1 VALNA
6 LSRVCARARACA
18 RSKKYLIERLQGEK
32 IVAREKGVTTTA
44 WCAPA
49 RPPARS
55 LSTGRAFAAATRA
68 RCAALD
74 APSLTHAPGRSVSAV
89 SEANETPDF
98 RRLPGGAKVDAAVKP
113 TCRAIALP
121 GKFERVSDIRPAC
134 VPACRGACDGALDAH
149 AALTR
154 ATTGY
159 ALASDDAARLGK
171 SCARTCA
178 VECTKPGRAFD
189 FAIPFRP

>member
-1 VALNA
+1 V
-6 LSRVCARARACA
+6 
-18 RSKKYLIERLQGEK
+18 GE
-32 IVAREKGVTTTA
+32 A
-44 WCAPA
+44 
-49 RPPARS
+49 S
-55 LSTGRAFAAATRA
+55 
-68 RCAALD
+68 
-74 APSLTHAPGRSVSAV
+74 
-89 SEANETPDF
+89 ETPDF
-98 RRLPGGAKVDAAVKP
+98 RRLPGGAKVDGAGVKP

-134 VPACRGACDGALDAH
+134 VPACRGACDGALEAH